1 MTLSQSTLNKQY
13 VDCYI
18 VSFADATIARLP
30 GPIRPYAE
38 RHHELIKFAIVGA
51 TTFVIDSTIFYT
63 LKLTILE
70 PKPVTAKVIAGIV
83 AVIAS
88 YVLNREWSF
97 RDRGGRERHHEA
109 LLFFAF
115 SGVGVMLSM
124 APLWVSSY
132 VLQLR
137 VPAVSLTMENV
148 ADFIS
153 AYIIGNL
160 LQMAFRFWAFRRW
173 VFPDQFA
180 RTPDMALES
189 VLTAGGIAE
198 VFEDELE
205 GGNVTLLRSWRNKGR
220 RPTQLGD
227 SSEPKVSKTS

>member
-1 MTLSQSTLNKQY
+1 
-13 VDCYI
+13 

-30 GPIRPYAE
+30 RPIRPYAE
-38 RHHELIKFAIVGA
+38 RHHELIKFAIVGG
-51 TTFVIDSTIFYT
+51 TTFVIDSVIFYT

-115 SGVGVMLSM
+115 SGVGVLLSM
-124 APLWVSSY
+124 APLWVSTY
-132 VLQLR
+132 MLDLR
-137 VPAVSLTMENV
+137 VPAVSLTAENI

-173 VFPDQFA
+173 VFPDEFGRNQEH
-180 RTPDMALES
+180 ALES
-189 VLTAGGIAE
+189 ALTAGGFAE
-198 VFEDELE
+198 VLEDNLE
-205 GGNVTLLRSWRNKGR
+205 QGSLGNGNVTLLRAWRSR
-220 RPTQLGD
+220 RNRVDQLGA
-227 SSEPKVSKTS
+227 SSDPRVSKTS

>member
-1 MTLSQSTLNKQY
+1 M
-13 VDCYI
+13 
-18 VSFADATIARLP
+18 SFADATIARLP
-30 GPIRPYAE
+30 RPIRPYAE
-38 RHHELIKFAIVGA
+38 RHHELIKFAIVGG
-51 TTFVIDSTIFYT
+51 TTFIIDSAIFYT

-115 SGVGVMLSM
+115 SGVGVLLSM
-124 APLWVSSY
+124 APLWISSY

-137 VPAVSLTMENV
+137 VPMVSLTAENI

-153 AYIIGNL
+153 AYLIGNL

-173 VFPDQFA
+173 VFPDELRGQ
-180 RTPDMALES
+180 DHALES
-189 VLTAGGIAE
+189 ALTAGGFAE
-198 VFEDELE
+198 IFEDNLEE
-205 GGNVTLLRSWRNKGR
+205 GGNVTLLRAWRSR
-220 RPTQLGD
+220 RNRIDQLGA
-227 SSEPKVSKTS
+227 SSDPRVSKTS